1 MESFDLKAVWSSVTA
16 FFIAILSG
24 LGVGSGGL
32 LVIWLTM
39 VEGMDAI
46 GARGLNL
53 LFFIFSAGAAL
64 IFHVLRKRLRYRLVI
79 FMALFACVGTAVGSY
94 VGAYISSDH
103 LRKFFGVMLVISGGY
118 TIVTRILSHFKKSA
132 EKQAEK
138 DRECTKKPTF
148 SQQK

>member
-53 LFFIFSAGAAL
+53 LFFIFSASAAL
-64 IFHVLRKRLRYRLVI
+64 IFHILRKRLRYKLVI
-79 FMALFACVGTAVGSY
+79 FMALFACAGTAVGSY

-103 LRKFFGVMLVISGGY
+103 LRKFFGFMLIISGGY
-118 TIVTRILSHFKKSA
+118 TIVTRIFAKLKKGGVRKA
-132 EKQAEK
+132 EISQNS
-138 DRECTKKPTF
+138 TV

>member
-39 VEGMDAI
+39 VEGINAI
-46 GARGLNL
+46 SARGLNL
-53 LFFIFSAGAAL
+53 LFFIFSASAAL
-64 IFHVLRKRLRYRLVI
+64 IFHILRKRLRYRLVI
-79 FMALFACVGTAVGSY
+79 FMAVFACVGTAVGSY
-94 VGAYISSDH
+94 VGAYIKAEH
-103 LRKFFGVMLVISGGY
+103 LRHFFGVMLVLSGGY
-118 TIVTRILSHFKKSA
+118 TIVTKISSHFKKSDK
-132 EKQAEK
+132 KQDVISGDEAQK
-138 DRECTKKPTF
+138 SPV

>member
-1 MESFDLKAVWSSVTA
+1 MESFDLKALWGSVAA

-39 VEGMDAI
+39 VQGMDAI

-53 LFFIFSAGAAL
+53 LFFIFSGSAAL
-64 IFHVLRKRLRYRLVI
+64 IFHILRKRLRYRLVI
-79 FMALFACVGTAVGSY
+79 FMAIFACVGTAAGSFL
-94 VGAYISSDH
+94 GAYISASL
-103 LRKFFGVMLVISGGY
+103 LRRIFGGMLIISGGY
-118 TIVTRILSHFKKSA
+118 TVVTRILAKGKKTVTHNAKLS
-132 EKQAEK
+132 E
-138 DRECTKKPTF
+138 DTVI

>member
-1 MESFDLKAVWSSVTA
+1 MQGFDFRALFGSVVA

-46 GARGLNL
+46 SARGLNL
-53 LFFIFSAGAAL
+53 LFFIFSGSAAL

-79 FMALFACVGTAVGSY
+79 FMALFACVGTAIGSY
-94 VGAYISSDH
+94 VGAYISAEH
-103 LRKFFGVMLVISGGY
+103 LRKFFGFMLIISGTY
-118 TIVTRILSHFKKSA
+118 TILTRLFAKRKKA
-132 EKQAEK
+132 DGIQAESAQNS
-138 DRECTKKPTF
+138 PL